1 MKKMMIY
8 GLLSLLL
15 LTSLGCAITNYAVIT
30 DDRADFS
37 GVIRT
42 GHKAYVTPSS
52 QIATIYSDGSD
63 ELFTMVYQNQYADRK
78 LYTFNNFDPTASV
91 LFLDQTY
98 CDWRYEGCEIT
109 RAWDPHQDALDDP
122 FDFEFFGD
130 CSGARSLSL
139 LVSQDSRL
147 GECGDRIF
155 ADLQGLAGEFADLPV
170 THFRG
175 EAAYV
180 IPVNSGNTA
189 VSISTPDGVTAS
201 VPLYGQFTGFVTE
214 RLQIVIPMTPNMK
227 SQLNWARN
235 FVDQNGNLGTVE
247 IQYGSLGGTVNLAV
261 ARDGLIHNANRF

>member
-1 MKKMMIY
+1 MRK
-8 GLLSLLL
+8 LLYSVLCLALLA
-15 LTSLGCAITNYAVIT
+15 SLGCAITNYGVIT

-42 GHKAYVTPSS
+42 GHKAYVTPTS
-52 QIATIYSDGSD
+52 QIATIWSDGSD

-122 FDFEFFGD
+122 FDFEFFED

-139 LVSQDSRL
+139 LVSQESRL
-147 GECGDRIF
+147 GECGDRVF
-155 ADLQGLAGEFADLPV
+155 ADLQNLAGEFADLPV
-170 THFRG
+170 TQFRG

-180 IPVNSGNTA
+180 IPVNAGNTN
-189 VSISTPDGVTAS
+189 VSVTTPEGVTAS

-214 RLQIVIPMTPNMK
+214 KLQVVIPMTPNMK

-247 IQYGSLGGTVNLAV
+247 IQYGSLNGTVSLAV